1 MADMQTFKR
10 KLIGKGAFSRA
21 YQIGLDQVE
30 VISSCPTKECYAM
43 FSQGNPF
50 APVIEHIGQKEDK
63 GIFHMP
69 LYPKMKSI
77 KTQFNAEA
85 LHVYRELRKL
95 GLDTYDYQDFC
106 KKVDK
111 LELTEQQKEN
121 IVGLAGDVCNTI
133 DCRDMRFEISPRNVS
148 CDSEGNLIMLDCFFC
163 MKQLHKVKGWVW

>member
-1 MADMQTFKR
+1 MQAFKR

-21 YQIGLDQVE
+21 YQIGSDQVE

-50 APVIEHIGQKEDK
+50 APVIEHIGQKGEK
-63 GIFHMP
+63 GVFHMP

-77 KTQFNAEA
+77 KTQFNSEA

-95 GLDTYDYQDFC
+95 MSYCGPESYQTFC
-106 KKVDK
+106 KYVEG
-111 LELTEQQKEN
+111 LSLTQDQKEN
-121 IVGLAGDVCNTI
+121 ITGLAGDVCNAI

-163 MKQLHKVKGWVW
+163 MKTLRKVRGWGF

>member
-1 MADMQTFKR
+1 MR

-21 YQIGLDQVE
+21 YQIGESQVE

-50 APVIEHIGQKEDK
+50 APVIEHIGQKDEK

-69 LYPKMKSI
+69 LYPKIKSI
-77 KTQFNAEA
+77 KTQFNARA

-95 GLDTYDYQDFC
+95 GLDAENYQHFC
-106 KKVDK
+106 KMVEN
-111 LELTEQQKEN
+111 LSLTQDEKDN
-121 IVGLAGDVCNTI
+121 IISLASDVCNAI

-148 CDSEGNLIMLDCFFC
+148 CDGNGNLIMLDCFFC
-163 MKQLHKVKGWVW
+163 MKQLRKVRGWVW